1 MGDGA
6 KEKREDSAEAF
17 SYWRR
22 NTVVLAIGC
31 FMAQVAFTLIEPFLP
46 PYLISLGLRTN
57 QAFWSGV
64 TLSVTSVTYSV
75 MAPVWGALADR
86 HGKRIMMLRAGLG
99 IAVAYVL
106 IGLAQNHWQVLAL
119 RSALGLVS
127 GYIPSAIMLTA
138 TNTPEANL
146 GYALGIVQTAVSA
159 GAIAGPLV
167 GGAIA
172 EWVGLRGTFFI
183 SAFLLFAATVPPL
196 VLVKEQV
203 FRRERPAGV
212 GSGVR
217 EAWANPRLRQ
227 LFITLFLTQA
237 ALQTVQPTLP
247 LWIATLVRERVA
259 LLTGTVYSLM
269 GISMAL
275 GAVAVGRRVD
285 QWGGERVFRLSFMVA
300 ALLFVFQGLAGS
312 VLMLAGTRFLTGFV
326 VAALT
331 VSGNLLVAQAVSPES
346 RGMAFGVLN
355 AVTSIGGVTGP
366 VLGGAMG
373 DRLGLASPFFGS
385 AGLLAVAAVWLWAD
399 RAGVA
404 KVRERTAAVG

>member
-1 MGDGA
+1 MD
-6 KEKREDSAEAF
+6 EEREGSGSAEAF

-22 NTVVLAIGC
+22 NTVVLAVGC

-64 TLSVTSVTYSV
+64 TLAVTSVTYAI

-86 HGKRIMMLRAGLG
+86 HGKRVMMLRAGFG

-106 IGLAQNHWQVLAL
+106 IGLARNHWQVMAL

-127 GYIPSAIMLTA
+127 GYIPSAVMLTA

-146 GYALGIVQTAVSA
+146 GYALGLVQTAVSA

-172 EWVGLRGTFFI
+172 ELVGLRGTFFI
-183 SAFLLFAATVPPL
+183 SALLLFVATVPPL

-203 FRRERPAGV
+203 LRRERPASV
-212 GSGVR
+212 RSGVR

-227 LFITLFLTQA
+227 LFLTLFLTQA
-237 ALQTVQPTLP
+237 AIQTVQPTLP
-247 LWIATLVRERVA
+247 LWIGTLVRERVA
-259 LLTGTVYSLM
+259 LLTGIVYSLM

-285 QWGGERVFRLSFMVA
+285 RWGGDRVFRLSFVVA
-300 ALLFVFQGLAGS
+300 AALFVCQGLAGT
-312 VLMLAGTRFLTGFV
+312 VFMLGGTRFLTGFV

-331 VSGNLLVAQAVSPES
+331 VSGNLLVAQAVPPES

-355 AVTSIGGVTGP
+355 AITSLGGVAGP

-385 AGLLAVAAVWLWAD
+385 AGLLGLAAVWLWAE
-399 RAGVA
+399 RTGTA
-404 KVRERTAAVG
+404 KVRERPVAAG